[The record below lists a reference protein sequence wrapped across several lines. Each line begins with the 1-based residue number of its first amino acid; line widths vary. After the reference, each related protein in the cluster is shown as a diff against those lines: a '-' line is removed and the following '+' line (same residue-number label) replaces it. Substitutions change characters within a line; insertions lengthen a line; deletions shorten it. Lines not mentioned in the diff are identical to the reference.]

1 MPGAW
6 LRDRRGHC
14 RYRSD
19 GASGRQGQGEGTV
32 CRVHGS
38 DPVRILNQVFAEQFS
53 KVDREQETADNRAM
67 AIKRAKQAVQF
78 ATDFL
83 AQEIERAAICVKYG
97 VCTLLEADAIE
108 DDAQEKLEDAQEDLA
123 AILSADVL
131 PPRDPR
137 KGLSEIRCDRSGQ
150 TKAPKPFRVH
160 AGIANVT
167 FEEILRYSRKNRKKA
182 RGGREVPILSST
194 DVFLQEGAQ
203 EKLEDAHEDAA
214 ILSADVAKT
223 LSALR

>member
-1 MPGAW
+1 MPDAPKN
-6 LRDRRGHC
+6 RRELAQAC
-14 RYRSD
+14 DAEYAKYRSWLEA
-19 GASGRQGQGEGTV
+19 G
-32 CRVHGS
+32 CRALGYEIGVDIAGIAQMERVVGK
-38 DPVRILNQVFAEQFS
+38 DKAKVQYAACMEAIRCLNQVFAEQFS

-131 PPRDPR
+131 PPRDRENLIRAAIATYTGPR
-137 KGLSEIRCDRSGQ
+137 NKKRQ
-150 TKAPKPFRVH
+150 TKAEAF
-160 AGIANVT
+160 
-167 FEEILRYSRKNRKKA
+167 
-182 RGGREVPILSST
+182 
-194 DVFLQEGAQ
+194 
-203 EKLEDAHEDAA
+203 
-214 ILSADVAKT
+214 
-223 LSALR
+223 